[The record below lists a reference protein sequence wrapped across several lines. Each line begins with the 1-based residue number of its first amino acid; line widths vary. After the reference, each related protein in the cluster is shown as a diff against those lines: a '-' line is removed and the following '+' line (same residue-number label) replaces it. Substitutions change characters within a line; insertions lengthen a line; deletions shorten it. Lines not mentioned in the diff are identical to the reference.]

1 MYMNLSLQIFL
12 VWAKVSG
19 TAGASVRKLFG
30 SMLTI
35 GVD

>member
-19 TAGASVRKLFG
+19 AAGASARKKATWIHAHHW
-30 SMLTI
+30 S
-35 GVD
+35 